1 MTNTIIRFPVLKRL
15 KVSGYQLFPGIDKK
29 GIDHT
34 FVRGVTVVVGINGLG
49 KTTLLNIILRSL
61 IGFYAPSKFDPYDP
75 GAGSH
80 KMVERE
86 TDYFSSRTTNLA
98 KDARVEAEFA
108 FGSDKLRII
117 RHLDTLEIESLFLND
132 KPIKGEQDELQHE
145 IVRASGL
152 ATLYDFFYVVR
163 SFTFFLEDK
172 VSLIWNP
179 SGQFEIFR
187 ILFFDPT
194 KAKEFAELADA
205 IRRKDSKYRN
215 LRVYYN
221 KAMEELKKAEA
232 RTGSKSTATE
242 ELRLKRVDVNQLEEA
257 GAAIRRKL
265 EKALGHRTTI
275 LEQIQKI
282 RLELEEDRR
291 QQEGLL
297 DSFFSHAFPDLPAVV
312 SNILNHLDGDHGC
325 LVCGTANPKKRHK
338 FRELANQG
346 TCPFCETN
354 NVRTEK
360 VGALT
365 ARVEGEIKQLEQSVR
380 DKSKNISDLED
391 GLKKSIQLVDALH
404 GERALNSSKLITA
417 QGELEQLEAKLPPTQ
432 EELDKKRKQLDSEG
446 REMRTLKLEIL
457 KETKRYS
464 ALLSEGRKSIE
475 QLAAKLTKSF
485 EFYAGEFLAEK
496 CKLSYREEK
505 RRLGEEGEL
514 LSYPNFHV
522 NMTSA
527 VSPRMGTPRTEDTQV
542 SESQKEFVDLA
553 FRMALFDAV
562 RQPKDGVMLVIET
575 PEASLDSIFVKK
587 AGSLLRKFGEDGT
600 GEPNVI
606 IASCNL
612 NGTGIVRS
620 LLGVDALGKKAVEE
634 EVPKKIINLLELAA
648 PNAAVREDGKTY
660 QAELTA
666 ALTK

>member
-1 MTNTIIRFPVLKRL
+1 MANTIIRFPVLKRL
-15 KVSGYQLFPGIDKK
+15 KLSGYQLFPGTDGK

-34 FVRGVTVVVGINGLG
+34 FERGVTVVVGINGLG

-61 IGFYAPSKFDPYDP
+61 LGFYEPAKFDPYDP
-75 GAGSH
+75 GTGSH
-80 KMVERE
+80 KMVEKE
-86 TDYFSSRTTNLA
+86 TDYFISRTTNLA

-108 FGSDKLRII
+108 FGSDRLKII
-117 RHLDTLEIESLFLND
+117 RHLDTLAIEGLFLND
-132 KPIKGEQDELQHE
+132 KPIEGEQDELQHE
-145 IVRASGL
+145 IVKASGL

-205 IRRKDSKYRN
+205 IKRKDSKYRN

-221 KAMEELKKAEA
+221 KAMEELKRTEA

-242 ELRLKRVDVNQLEEA
+242 ELRLKRVDVNQLEESD
-257 GAAIRRKL
+257 AAIRHKL
-265 EKALGHRTTI
+265 EKALLNRTTI
-275 LEQIQKI
+275 LEQIQKT

-297 DSFFSHAFPDLPAVV
+297 DSFFSRAFPDLPAVV
-312 SNILNHLDGDHGC
+312 ANILNHLDGGHGC
-325 LVCGTANPKKRHK
+325 LVCGTENPKKRHK

-346 TCPFCETN
+346 ICPFCETN

-365 ARVEGEIKQLEQSVR
+365 ARADAEIKQLEAR
-380 DKSKNISDLED
+380 IDDKRKNLSALEG
-391 GLKKSIQLVDALH
+391 GLKKSVELVDTLH
-404 GERALNSSKLITA
+404 VERAANSSKLIAA
-417 QGELEQLEAKLPPTQ
+417 QGELEQLEAKLPPSQ
-432 EELDKKRKQLDSEG
+432 EELDQKRKQLDSEG
-446 REMRTLKLEIL
+446 REMKSLRLEIV

-464 ALLSEGRKSIE
+464 TLLAEGRINIE
-475 QLAAKLTKSF
+475 QLAAKLTKRF

-505 RRLGEEGEL
+505 HRLGEEGEL
-514 LSYPNFHV
+514 LNYPNFYV

-527 VSPRMGTPRTEDTQV
+527 VSPKIGTPRMEDTQV

-575 PEASLDSIFVKK
+575 PEASLDTIFVKK
-587 AGSLLRKFGEDGT
+587 AGDLLRKFGEDVT

-620 LLGVDALGKKAVEE
+620 LLGVDALDRKAVKE

-648 PNAAVREDGKTY
+648 PNAAVREDGKAY
-660 QAELTA
+660 LVELRTA
-666 ALTK
+666 LSK

>member
-1 MTNTIIRFPVLKRL
+1 MADTTIRFPVLKRL
-15 KVSGYQLFPGIDKK
+15 NVSGYQLFPGTDGT
-29 GIDHT
+29 GIDHA
-34 FVRGVTVVVGINGLG
+34 FERGVTVVVGINGLG

-61 IGFYAPSKFDPYDP
+61 LGFYTPSKFDPYDP
-75 GAGSH
+75 VSGSH
-80 KMVERE
+80 KMVEKE
-86 TDYFSSRTTNLA
+86 TDYFTSRTTNLA
-98 KDARVEAEFA
+98 KDARVDAEFA
-108 FGSDKLRII
+108 FGSDRLKIMR
-117 RHLDTLEIESLFLND
+117 RLDTLDIQGLFLNGE
-132 KPIKGEQDELQHE
+132 PIEGEQHELQHE
-145 IVRASGL
+145 IVKASGL

-205 IRRKDSKYRN
+205 IKRKDSKYRN

-221 KAMEELKKAEA
+221 KAMEELNKTEA
-232 RTGSKSTATE
+232 RTGNTSTAAE
-242 ELRLKRVDVNQLEEA
+242 ELRLKRVDVNTLEESDS
-257 GAAIRRKL
+257 AIRRRL
-265 EKALGHRTTI
+265 EKALLHRTSL
-275 LEQIQKI
+275 LEQIQKM

-297 DSFFSHAFPDLPAVV
+297 DSFFSRAFPDLPDVV
-312 SNILNHLDGDHGC
+312 ANILNHLDGDHGC
-325 LVCGTANPKKRHK
+325 LVCGTPNPKRRLK

-346 TCPFCETN
+346 VCPFCETK

-360 VGALT
+360 VGALS
-365 ARVEGEIKQLEQSVR
+365 ARADEEIKQLDARIEEKR
-380 DKSKNISDLED
+380 KNLSILED
-391 GLKKSIQLVDALH
+391 GLKKAHEQVDAFH
-404 GERALNSSKLITA
+404 AERAANSSKLLAA
-417 QGELEQLEAKLPPTQ
+417 QGEAERLEATLPPSQ
-432 EELDKKRKQLDSEG
+432 EELDKKRKQLDNEG
-446 REMRTLKLEIL
+446 REMKHLRLEIA

-464 ALLSEGRKSIE
+464 TLLAEGRKSIE
-475 QLAAKLTKSF
+475 KMAAKLTKRF
-485 EFYAGEFLAEK
+485 EYYAGEFLAEK
-496 CKLSYREEK
+496 CKLAYREEK

-514 LSYPNFHV
+514 LNYPNFHV
-522 NMTSA
+522 SMTSA

-562 RQPKDGVMLVIET
+562 RQAEDGVMLVIET
-575 PEASLDSIFVKK
+575 PEASLDSIFVRK
-587 AGSLLRKFGEDGT
+587 AGDLLRKFAEDGA

-620 LLGVDALGKKAVEE
+620 LLGVGSLNKRAVRED
-634 EVPKKIINLLELAA
+634 VPKKIINLLELAA
-648 PNAAVREDGKTY
+648 PNAAVRQDRKTY
-660 QAELTA
+660 QAELEA
-666 ALTK
+666 ALKK